1 MAGAHPHRRTQSAAG
16 FTLLEVLVVI
26 LIIGVIISFAA
37 LSIHRADNS
46 VEEETQRLAA
56 LIKLGSQEAVLQGR
70 EFALEFEVDRY
81 AFVVFDGEQWQPL
94 ADDDIL
100 RPRTLPFDV
109 VVDLKLE
116 GEQLA
121 LATPP
126 PADGMEKRERQ
137 VPPRIFLLS
146 SGEMSPFELRVPQPG
161 ESLMADHEWS
171 WEVKTSATDDPD
183 VVRLDVSAYADTR
196 RTASLADAVAY
207 LGMPAAPRVVSP

>member
-1 MAGAHPHRRTQSAAG
+1 MTGAHPHRRRQSAAG
-16 FTLLEVLVVI
+16 FTFLEVLVVI

-37 LSIHRADNS
+37 LSINRADYS

-56 LIKLGSQEAVLQGR
+56 LIKLGSLEAVLQGR
-70 EFALEFEVDRY
+70 EFALEFVADRY
-81 AFVVFDGEQWQPL
+81 AFVVFAVEQWQPL

-116 GEQLA
+116 GDQLA

-146 SGEMSPFELRVPQPG
+146 SGEMSPFELSVHKTGVGGGYRLTGGSRG
-161 ESLMADHEWS
+161 ELKMSG
-171 WEVKTSATDDPD
+171 PD
-183 VVRLDVSAYADTR
+183 DVSCARFHFDRNSGGARHPRHR
-196 RTASLADAVAY
+196 RRRDSV
-207 LGMPAAPRVVSP
+207 RRER

>member
-1 MAGAHPHRRTQSAAG
+1 MTGAHPHRRTQSAAG

-26 LIIGVIISFAA
+26 LIIGEIISFAA
-37 LSIHRADNS
+37 LSIHSADKS

-70 EFALEFEVDRY
+70 EFALEFEADRY
-81 AFVVFDGEQWQPL
+81 AFEVFDGVQWQPL
-94 ADDDIL
+94 ADDVIL
-100 RPRTLPFDV
+100 RPRTLPVDV

-126 PADGMEKRERQ
+126 PADGMEKSERQ

-146 SGEMSPFELRVPQPG
+146 SGEMSPFELSVHKTGAGGDYRLTGDSRG
-161 ESLMADHEWS
+161 ELKMSG
-171 WEVKTSATDDPD
+171 PD
-183 VVRLDVSAYADTR
+183 DVS
-196 RTASLADAVAY
+196 
-207 LGMPAAPRVVSP
+207 

>member
-37 LSIHRADNS
+37 LPIHRADNS

-56 LIKLGSQEAVLQGR
+56 LIKLGSQKAVLQGR
-70 EFALEFEVDRY
+70 EFAQEIEAERFF
-81 AFVVFDGEQWQPL
+81 FVVFNGEQWQPL

-126 PADGMEKRERQ
+126 PADGMEKSERQ

-146 SGEMSPFELRVPQPG
+146 RGEMSPFELSVHKTGAGGGYRLPG
-161 ESLMADHEWS
+161 GRRGELMMS
-171 WEVKTSATDDPD
+171 GPD
-183 VVRLDVSAYADTR
+183 DVS
-196 RTASLADAVAY
+196 
-207 LGMPAAPRVVSP
+207 

>member
-1 MAGAHPHRRTQSAAG
+1 MTGAHPHRRRQSAAG

-70 EFALEFEVDRY
+70 EFALEFEADRY

-109 VVDLKLE
+109 VIDLKLE

-126 PADGMEKRERQ
+126 SADGMEKSERQ

-146 SGEMSPFELRVPQPG
+146 SGEMSPFELSVHKTGVGGGYRLTGGSRG
-161 ESLMADHEWS
+161 ELKMSG
-171 WEVKTSATDDPD
+171 PD
-183 VVRLDVSAYADTR
+183 DVS
-196 RTASLADAVAY
+196 
-207 LGMPAAPRVVSP
+207 

>member
-1 MAGAHPHRRTQSAAG
+1 MTGAPPHRRRQSAAG

-70 EFALEFEVDRY
+70 EFALEF
-81 AFVVFDGEQWQPL
+81 DGEQWQPL

-109 VVDLKLE
+109 VIDLKLE

-126 PADGMEKRERQ
+126 SADGMEK
-137 VPPRIFLLS
+137 S
-146 SGEMSPFELRVPQPG
+146 
-161 ESLMADHEWS
+161 
-171 WEVKTSATDDPD
+171 
-183 VVRLDVSAYADTR
+183 
-196 RTASLADAVAY
+196 
-207 LGMPAAPRVVSP
+207 